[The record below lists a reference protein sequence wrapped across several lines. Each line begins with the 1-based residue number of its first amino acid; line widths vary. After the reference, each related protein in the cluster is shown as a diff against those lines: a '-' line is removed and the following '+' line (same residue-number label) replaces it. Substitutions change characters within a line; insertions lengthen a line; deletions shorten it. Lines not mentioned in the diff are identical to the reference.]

1 MARLKFD
8 KTLKETHVLNA
19 WLWKEHQ
26 TDPQWL
32 RVRLGQLPTNEMAK
46 AYMVL
51 LRWADAIFLKDG
63 IVHIVEAKLNAEP
76 GAFGQLDLYA
86 ELFRATPAFDQYKNW
101 PIQKILLSARL
112 DLNIA
117 DLAGKKEVQYI
128 VFTHDEVNKV
138 RSEIGQQVI

>member
-1 MARLKFD
+1 MPRLKFD

-19 WLWKEHQ
+19 WLWQNHR
-26 TDPQWL
+26 TAPQWL
-32 RVRLGQLPTNEMAK
+32 RVRLGQLPTNEMARM
-46 AYMVL
+46 YMVL

-63 IVHIVEAKLNAEP
+63 VVHIVEAKLHAEP
-76 GAFGQLDLYA
+76 GAFGQLELYE
-86 ELFRATPAFDQYKNW
+86 ELFRATPAFEQYKSW
-101 PIQKILLSARL
+101 PIKKILLSAVL

-117 DLAGKKEVQYI
+117 DLAAKKDVDYV